1 MTSRP
6 PSVILNP
13 KSRHTATLI
22 FLHGLGD
29 TGHGWAAAMNS
40 IRPDFLKIVCPTAP
54 SIPVTLNMGMR
65 MPAWYD
71 IKTLDTTDP
80 SKREDLDGV
89 LESADYLSQL
99 IKDESTSEIPRSRI
113 IIGGFSQG
121 GAIALTTLSR
131 EPRSEPL
138 AGCMALSTYFPG
150 NKPGTSDEISKTF
163 GETAQILTPV
173 LQCHGEDDEMISIE
187 RGQLTADL
195 LKTLVK
201 EHTFVKYPY
210 MGHEC
215 NEEELRRIKTFVH
228 EVLK

>member
-71 IKTLDTTDP
+71 IRTLDKTDDP
-80 SKREDLDGV
+80 SQREDIKGV
-89 LESADYLSQL
+89 MESADYLSQL
-99 IKDESTSEIPRSRI
+99 IKGMKIYLSIAFDD
-113 IIGGFSQG
+113 GF
-121 GAIALTTLSR
+121 
-131 EPRSEPL
+131 
-138 AGCMALSTYFPG
+138 YFIF
-150 NKPGTSDEISKTF
+150 NNQMKM
-163 GETAQILTPV
+163 V
-173 LQCHGEDDEMISIE
+173 LIFINIHVNSPIFM
-187 RGQLTADL
+187 
-195 LKTLVK
+195 
-201 EHTFVKYPY
+201 
-210 MGHEC
+210 
-215 NEEELRRIKTFVH
+215 
-228 EVLK
+228 